1 MYPKEQEDHGCGNS
15 RGSFCIYVEPAI
27 ERTCICKNQLT
38 GGGRYMISR
47 KYLTTTVML
56 SIMVLLSGLTA
67 CGVQKNTD
75 ETTSVAEDT
84 SIAEEQSRETLTV
97 ESETAVTA
105 KITTRDAST
114 SRCRKH

>member
-1 MYPKEQEDHGCGNS
+1 
-15 RGSFCIYVEPAI
+15 
-27 ERTCICKNQLT
+27 
-38 GGGRYMISR
+38 MISG
-47 KYLTTTVML
+47 KYLRMIVML

-75 ETTSVAEDT
+75 KTTSVAEDT
-84 SIAEEQSRETLTV
+84 AIVEEQSRVTFTV

>member
-1 MYPKEQEDHGCGNS
+1 M
-15 RGSFCIYVEPAI
+15 
-27 ERTCICKNQLT
+27 L
-38 GGGRYMISR
+38 SR

-67 CGVQKNTD
+67 GGVQKNTD
-75 ETTSVAEDT
+75 APTSVAEDT
-84 SIAEEQSRETLTV
+84 SIAEARSRETLTV